1 MELIMNEKYYKKRLY
16 MDKKIKRGLEREQII
31 MDNDKERQSNPMIAI
46 KELLQNKIIL
56 LY

>member
-46 KELLQNKIIL
+46 I
-56 LY
+56 